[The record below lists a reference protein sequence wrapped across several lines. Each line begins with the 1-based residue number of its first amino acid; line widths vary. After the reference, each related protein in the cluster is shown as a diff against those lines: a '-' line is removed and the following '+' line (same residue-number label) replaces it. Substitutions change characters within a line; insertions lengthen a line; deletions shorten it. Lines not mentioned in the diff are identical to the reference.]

1 MRCLGVGFWEIGD
14 VGTERFDRSCLD
26 TLSVCGDL
34 PVGSRFL
41 AVHRRRVFPD
51 GLFGDLFGG
60 RGRPSVPA
68 SVVATVLVLQALEGL
83 SDPGSDRAVAL

>member
-1 MRCLGVGFWEIGD
+1 MRCLGVGFWDNWGML
-14 VGTERFDRSCLD
+14 GTERFDRELLD

-34 PVGSRFL
+34 VPVGSVYRFL

-51 GLFGDLFGG
+51 GSFGDLFGA

-68 SVVATVLVLQALEGL
+68 FG
-83 SDPGSDRAVAL
+83 GSDGVGVTGVGRAV

>member
-1 MRCLGVGFWEIGD
+1 ML
-14 VGTERFDRSCLD
+14 GTERFDRELLRRPFESTLD

-34 PVGSRFL
+34 VPVGSVYRFL

-60 RGRPSVPA
+60 RGRPSV
-68 SVVATVLVLQALEGL
+68 VTGFWW
-83 SDPGSDRAVAL
+83 

>member
-1 MRCLGVGFWEIGD
+1 ML
-14 VGTERFDRSCLD
+14 GTERFDRELLD

-34 PVGSRFL
+34 VPVGSVYRFL

-60 RGRPSVPA
+60 RGRPSVP
-68 SVVATVLVLQALEGL
+68 VRFPPNRGELVRLFRGFFR
-83 SDPGSDRAVAL
+83 S